1 MQVDFFDP
9 APPPRVRQDLN
20 LVLLLACSSLILPV
34 NPDAPPKPNVMWN
47 TDRGFLQAAFGP
59 TCDGE
64 AHTCDPSSRF
74 PLGVAGAT
82 QLSEARSVIVFAF
95 AGSWPLN
102 NTTKHHCYGASSPWI
117 DRHGRGHDF
126 DDRLKETASH
136 AATWD
141 GENPPQLQSGRYSED
156 GHDRLR
162 FEALLQGR
170 RSALL
175 Y

>member
-64 AHTCDPSSRF
+64 AVRLDTCDPSFPFPACFGERTTALGCLERYPVRF
-74 PLGVAGAT
+74 RWELAVEQNDEWYGFSSPWTDQQFDCRHDFGGPLIESAP
-82 QLSEARSVIVFAF
+82 RSVIV
-95 AGSWPLN
+95 GS
-102 NTTKHHCYGASSPWI
+102 
-117 DRHGRGHDF
+117 
-126 DDRLKETASH
+126 
-136 AATWD
+136 
-141 GENPPQLQSGRYSED
+141 
-156 GHDRLR
+156 
-162 FEALLQGR
+162 
-170 RSALL
+170 
-175 Y
+175 